1 MFLVGAAVAPPGG
14 AREQQRGAVPA
25 RKPNHRQRRSS
36 SRRPAARC
44 CSHRAV
50 RGRCPT
56 APRQPAD
63 LRRVSAG
70 RLAIFNVAPVRRR
83 CPLHV
88 RALRAHVGWSM
99 WEAAKAA
106 AADATISGD
115 GHIVRHLAEREY
127 ALAWANDPT
136 RTTRHTQ
143 PNPNSQTSPP
153 ASPPPAHPIH
163 FPAAAP
169 GPPTQFNP
177 PVAAHSLGIG

>member
-1 MFLVGAAVAPPGG
+1 MRERSSESCGPTERKQLACYTLLADASPPGQNAALG
-14 AREQQRGAVPA
+14 RQVRTAYGKLLKARGA
-25 RKPNHRQRRSS
+25 H
-36 SRRPAARC
+36 
-44 CSHRAV
+44 
-50 RGRCPT
+50 
-56 APRQPAD
+56 
-63 LRRVSAG
+63 
-70 RLAIFNVAPVRRR
+70 AIH
-83 CPLHV
+83 LHHV
-88 RALRAHVGWSM
+88 RAHTRVAGNELVDRL
-99 WEAAKAA
+99 AKAA
-106 AADATISGD
+106 AADATVTGD
-115 GHIVRHLAEREY
+115 GDLVRHLAEREY